1 MEVAFEGQES
11 DILAQTTTMAASS
24 EEKGLLG
31 AAHRPHRR
39 YGSTTVNMK
48 KPENI
53 VKHRVS
59 KQDTIQGIAL
69 RYGVTVSK
77 GGPA

>member
-1 MEVAFEGQES
+1 MTLS
-11 DILAQTTTMAASS
+11 RRLTLATTMMAASS

-31 AAHRPHRR
+31 AANRPHRR

-48 KPENI
+48 KPENVI
-53 VKHRVS
+53 KHRVS

-69 RYGVTVSK
+69 RYGVTVSM
-77 GGPA
+77 ALLERV